1 MKKKPVDV
9 GIVMVFIV
17 FALWTLAPLIFMAI
31 SSLKVSG
38 EIFAIP
44 QPRDWVGFLNWFRFE
59 PTLHHFQA
67 LFLEGQYFLYL
78 RNSVLLT
85 LVTTAIAVPLGFFV
99 SYGLSRAR
107 LPGKEN
113 IFFWVITT
121 RMAPPVVVLAPL
133 YFLFRDLH
141 LLQTFLGMVLAYT
154 TFSLSFAI
162 WLLRGF
168 IDAIPIQLEEAARID
183 GLSRFRVVTNIVL
196 PLIRPG
202 LGACIMLVAL
212 LVWND
217 YLFALILGGRGMKT
231 LAVAITELE
240 SASGIYWGQIM
251 AGGIVLVVPM
261 IIFGMLTRRYLVK
274 GLTMG
279 TLE

>member
-1 MKKKPVDV
+1 MKKKLIDV

-44 QPRDWVGFLNWFRFE
+44 QPRDWVGFLNWFRFK
-59 PTLHHFQA
+59 PTLYHFHA
-67 LFLEGQYFLYL
+67 LFFKGQYFLYL

-85 LVTTAIAVPLGFFV
+85 LVTTAIAVPLGFFI

-113 IFFWVITT
+113 IYFWVITT
-121 RMAPPVVVLAPL
+121 RMAPPVVVLVPL
-133 YFLFRDLH
+133 YFLFRDLR
-141 LLQTFLGMVLAYT
+141 LLQTFPGMVLAYT

-202 LGACIMLVAL
+202 LGASVMLVAL
-212 LVWND
+212 LIWND

-231 LAVAITELE
+231 LTVGITELE

-251 AGGIVLVVPM
+251 AGGVVLIAPM
-261 IIFGMLTRRYLVK
+261 IIFGLLVRRYIVK
-274 GLTMG
+274 GLSMG

>member
-1 MKKKPVDV
+1 MKKKPIDV

-44 QPRDWVGFLNWFRFE
+44 RPRDWVGFLNWFRFK
-59 PTLHHFQA
+59 PTLYHFHA
-67 LFLEGQYFLYL
+67 LFFKGQYFLYL
-78 RNSVLLT
+78 RNSALLT
-85 LVTTAIAVPLGFFV
+85 LVTTAIAVPLGFFI

-113 IFFWVITT
+113 IYFWVITT
-121 RMAPPVVVLAPL
+121 RMAPPVVVLVPL
-133 YFLFRDLH
+133 YFLFRDLR
-141 LLQTFLGMVLAYT
+141 LLQTFPGMVLAYT

-202 LGACIMLVAL
+202 LGACVMLVAL
-212 LVWND
+212 LIWND

-231 LAVAITELE
+231 LTVGITELE

-261 IIFGMLTRRYLVK
+261 IIFGLLVRRHLVK

>member
-1 MKKKPVDV
+1 MKKKPIDV
-9 GIVMVFIV
+9 GIAMVLIV
-17 FALWTLAPLIFMAI
+17 FALWTLAPIIFMAI

-44 QPRDWVGFLNWFRFE
+44 RPRDWVGFLNWFRFK
-59 PTLHHFQA
+59 PTLHHFHA
-67 LFLEGQYFLYL
+67 LFFKGEYFSYF
-78 RNSVLLT
+78 RNSILLT
-85 LVTTAIAVPLGFFV
+85 LVTTAIAVPLGFFT

-113 IFFWVITT
+113 IYFWVITT
-121 RMAPPVVVLAPL
+121 RMAPPVVVLVPL
-133 YFLFRDLH
+133 YFLFRDFR
-141 LLQTFLGMVLAYT
+141 LLQTFPGMVLAYT

-168 IDAIPIQLEEAARID
+168 IDDIPIQLEEAARID

-202 LGACIMLVAL
+202 LGATVMLVAL

-231 LAVAITELE
+231 LTVGITELE

-261 IIFGMLTRRYLVK
+261 IIFGLLVRRYIVK

-279 TLE
+279 ALE